1 MTTLIEAP
9 PTDGEGLLPMKKKT
23 TGGGLGRY
31 ILIRFFLIFPTILIL
46 VTMVFFLMRT
56 TGDPITAA
64 LGGRLPPEQL
74 AERITAAGYDRP
86 IFVQYFEYL
95 GPARSP
101 ATSAPPFPTTARSRR
116 CSPRMAQPPWN

>member
-9 PTDGEGLLPMKKKT
+9 PTDGEGLPIKKKT
-23 TGGGLGRY
+23 SGGGLGRY

-46 VTMVFFLMRT
+46 VTMVFSLMRI

-64 LGGRLPPEQL
+64 QGGRLPPDQL
-74 AERITAAGYDRP
+74 QERIHAAGYDRP

-95 GPARSP
+95 AQLITV
-101 ATSAPPFPTTARSRR
+101 TSAPRCPTTARSRR
-116 CSPRMAQPPWN
+116 CSPPTAQPPWS